1 MSSKDCIIVS
11 SSSNPNP
18 DVLLAT
24 TSTETSISSASDV
37 SNCLSIPKPDV
48 VILKTN
54 YVTDK
59 PEPSNIGTPDS
70 LSVPSSDTVN
80 LVLNESTIT
89 LIKKPEALD
98 KWAVTPRQQR
108 KRKAPDSAKQIC
120 DMKLEKSPVYE
131 DKFLLL
137 SNALQECDGI
147 SDDEIDVVVLPPENV
162 DGDTDNECGNDAE
175 LTDISLGLVKEVSGT
190 IQINTSCKATKTKR
204 KNTKDVKNHKSPSRC
219 KKKEEKEK
227 ERVKTMQVKEES
239 FNLKIDFLVS
249 STETLHR
256 LRNWKATTD
265 NNENKGLH
273 WKKEM

>member
-11 SSSNPNP
+11 STSNPNP
-18 DVLLAT
+18 DVLPAT

-48 VILKTN
+48 VILQTN

-59 PEPSNIGTPDS
+59 PEPSNTGTPDS
-70 LSVPSSDTVN
+70 VSVPSSDTVN

-137 SNALQECDGI
+137 SNALEECDGI

-190 IQINTSCKATKTKR
+190 IEINTSCKATKTKR